1 MVKSGCYAEA
11 TIYNSHL
18 TKLYLLLTWTCSS
31 IYTNRISIINQ
42 LLIFGKKRIYL
53 SKLYILLQLSDND
66 NDDDTSKK
74 VVDYNINENQFA
86 IEYTAIF
93 EDGTSDSYI
102 ENKII
107 KRTAAERLPI
117 WVEYIKKKEEKSKKE
132 KSNK

>member
-1 MVKSGCYAEA
+1 
-11 TIYNSHL
+11 
-18 TKLYLLLTWTCSS
+18 
-31 IYTNRISIINQ
+31 
-42 LLIFGKKRIYL
+42 
-53 SKLYILLQLSDND
+53 LSDND
-66 NDDDTSKK
+66 NDDTSKK
-74 VVDYNINENQFA
+74 VVDYNIHENQFA

-132 KSNK
+132 KSNE

>member
-1 MVKSGCYAEA
+1 M
-11 TIYNSHL
+11 
-18 TKLYLLLTWTCSS
+18 
-31 IYTNRISIINQ
+31 
-42 LLIFGKKRIYL
+42 
-53 SKLYILLQLSDND
+53 SDND
-66 NDDDTSKK
+66 NDDDETSKK
-74 VVDYNINENQFA
+74 VVDFNINENQFA

>member
-1 MVKSGCYAEA
+1 M
-11 TIYNSHL
+11 
-18 TKLYLLLTWTCSS
+18 
-31 IYTNRISIINQ
+31 
-42 LLIFGKKRIYL
+42 
-53 SKLYILLQLSDND
+53 SDND
-66 NDDDTSKK
+66 NDDTSKK
-74 VVDYNINENQFA
+74 VVDYNIHENQFA

-132 KSNK
+132 KSNE

>member
-1 MVKSGCYAEA
+1 
-11 TIYNSHL
+11 
-18 TKLYLLLTWTCSS
+18 
-31 IYTNRISIINQ
+31 
-42 LLIFGKKRIYL
+42 
-53 SKLYILLQLSDND
+53 LSDND

-93 EDGTSDSYI
+93 EDGTSYSYI

-107 KRTAAERLPI
+107 KRTAAKSLPI

>member
-1 MVKSGCYAEA
+1 MSANE
-11 TIYNSHL
+11 
-18 TKLYLLLTWTCSS
+18 
-31 IYTNRISIINQ
+31 
-42 LLIFGKKRIYL
+42 
-53 SKLYILLQLSDND
+53 
-66 NDDDTSKK
+66 NDDGDTSKK

>member
-1 MVKSGCYAEA
+1 M
-11 TIYNSHL
+11 
-18 TKLYLLLTWTCSS
+18 
-31 IYTNRISIINQ
+31 
-42 LLIFGKKRIYL
+42 
-53 SKLYILLQLSDND
+53 SDND
-66 NDDDTSKK
+66 NDDDDTSKK
-74 VVDYNINENQFA
+74 VVDYNINENQYA